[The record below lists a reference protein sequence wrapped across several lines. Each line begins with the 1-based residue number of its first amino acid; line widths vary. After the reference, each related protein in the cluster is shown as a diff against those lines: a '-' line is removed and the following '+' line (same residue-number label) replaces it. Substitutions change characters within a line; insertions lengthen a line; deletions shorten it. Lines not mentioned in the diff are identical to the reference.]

1 MATRKENSLYPP
13 DRAIQEEEPA
23 DLREEAQQRQGLLV
37 TLTTAA
43 EATEDGALA
52 QNPFGRH
59 GPEAVITSAE
69 SILLPFS
76 GNDIH
81 LRQKEHAALDGIQS
95 QEEVATKP
103 AKSSNIASG
112 TLFYQK
118 QSVQCSSSYPRLASL
133 DSSYSPQVIN
143 YYAISESETGER
155 DPEEQ
160 VIKRYNIT
168 YNAHINSTT
177 STELS

>member
-1 MATRKENSLYPP
+1 MSTRNEDGLYPP

-23 DLREEAQQRQGLLV
+23 DFREEAQQRQGLLV

-59 GPEAVITSAE
+59 GPGVVITSAE
-69 SILLPFS
+69 SILLPFNE
-76 GNDIH
+76 NDIH
-81 LRQKEHAALDGIQS
+81 LRQKEHAVLDGIQH
-95 QEEVATKP
+95 QEKIATKP
-103 AKSSNIASG
+103 SKLSNIASD

-118 QSVQCSSSYPRLASL
+118 QSVQCSSSYPCLASL

-143 YYAISESETGER
+143 YYTISESETGER
-155 DPEEQ
+155 DPEEL
-160 VIKRYNIT
+160 VIKHYNIT